1 MTLLNLPLLSAALTL
16 PTFTPH
22 NSPKRSKLMPAS
34 IINAYALTPSGL
46 ISSVIDQT
54 ALLYNNGK
62 NIMQKQAFKKRLNQ
76 NKMMRAAAKVASRTQ
91 NQEVATNVI
100 HDAADGKILKKDAHT
115 LVKEVLGLT
124 DQEFLDQVR
133 NKLSVMVNESLDT
146 LHRKIDDIPAHH
158 LAFAVNTLISN
169 YMTVS
174 GRPSTIT
181 ANANVK
187 LGASAM
193 TPTQVREVL
202 KSGKMR
208 VVQDENAQEA
218 SED

>member
-1 MTLLNLPLLSAALTL
+1 
-16 PTFTPH
+16 
-22 NSPKRSKLMPAS
+22 
-34 IINAYALTPSGL
+34 
-46 ISSVIDQT
+46 
-54 ALLYNNGK
+54 
-62 NIMQKQAFKKRLNQ
+62 MQKKAFKKSMNQ
-76 NKMMRAAAKVASRTQ
+76 NKMMRAAAKVAARTQ
-91 NQEVATNVI
+91 TQEVATKVM
-100 HDAADGKILKKDAHT
+100 HDAADGQILKREANT

-133 NKLSVMVNESLDT
+133 NKLGVMVNEALDT

-202 KSGKMR
+202 KSGKMKI
-208 VVQDENAQEA
+208 VQDENADNN

>member
-1 MTLLNLPLLSAALTL
+1 
-16 PTFTPH
+16 
-22 NSPKRSKLMPAS
+22 
-34 IINAYALTPSGL
+34 
-46 ISSVIDQT
+46 
-54 ALLYNNGK
+54 
-62 NIMQKQAFKKRLNQ
+62 MQKQAFKKNLNK
-76 NKMMRAAAKVASRTQ
+76 NTMMKAAAQVAARTQ
-91 NQEVATNVI
+91 SQKVATNI
-100 HDAADGKILKKDAHT
+100 MHDAADGELLKKEANA

-124 DQEFLDQVR
+124 DQEFLDKIR
-133 NKLSVMVNESLDT
+133 NKLGIMVNEALDT

-181 ANANVK
+181 ASANVK

-202 KSGKMR
+202 KSGKMK
-208 VVQDENAQEA
+208 VVQDENATKKSQ
-218 SED
+218 D